1 MSLLAGDE
9 YWGNNDHNLVWFPFI
24 ITQVVNWN
32 REKKIARRNKI
43 TPGNWEVGEIPTMR
57 LKLLPAKKGGGAG
70 WKGAKCPG
78 VSKQA
83 PRAVCLFAFLLKK
96 QDPDSKSPRREF
108 CTGDEHGWVP
118 KPLGLS
124 F

>member
-9 YWGNNDHNLVWFPFI
+9 YGGNNDHNLVWFPFI
-24 ITQVVNWN
+24 IIQVVNWN

-57 LKLLPAKKGGGAG
+57 LKLLPAKKGGG
-70 WKGAKCPG
+70 G
-78 VSKQA
+78 VERSKMSGCFKA
-83 PRAVCLFAFLLKK
+83 SPLGCVPVCIPSEEARPRFQV
-96 QDPDSKSPRREF
+96 PREF